1 MSGGVAKRAEAPQV
15 LQHVAPAT
23 LTLENM
29 IDLGRERLALDAEE
43 TVASERLE
51 PEPTPSA
58 STPSAHRM
66 VGARLGVRAGRH
78 AADGRRW
85 RHRSTVARPGNGS
98 RLMPTS

>member
-43 TVASERLE
+43 AVASERLE
-51 PEPTPSA
+51 PEPTPSTGRA
-58 STPSAHRM
+58 SALRM
-66 VGARLGVRAGRH
+66 VRARLGVGHDGTRQTVGVATWEVSPGR
-78 AADGRRW
+78 W
-85 RHRSTVARPGNGS
+85 S
-98 RLMPTS
+98 